1 MRHFFELV
9 FAKNPKPSPMKKLVI
24 VCLSLLALLS
34 QSTVFAADRS
44 IKSAD
49 TTLVFIPDDPILA
62 MMDSLMSQKYFE
74 SKKFTTDT
82 CKLNKWG
89 YCAEVIPSFDDV
101 VYQERIARLD
111 ATSPFNL
118 IYSNAVKSYIDLYA
132 VRKRNIV
139 SRMIGLSQVYFPLFE
154 EKLDKYKLPDE
165 LKYLAIVE
173 SALNPNAISKSGASG
188 LWQFMYGT
196 GKMFGLDVNSY
207 VDERRD
213 PYKATEAAC
222 KYFKFLYNI
231 FGDWQMVLAAY
242 NGGPGTVNKAI
253 RRSGGK
259 KTYWEIRPYLPI
271 ETQGYVPAFI
281 AVNYVMNY
289 TAEHNLYPIAPKQIY
304 FHTDTVATRQY
315 VSFSQISAVLNLP
328 VEDISYLNPQYKLKI
343 IPYTGEQAM
352 LCLPVTKVGAFIN
365 NENTIYSYKT
375 SEERMDST
383 LASTKKI
390 LVEEK
395 KWHKVR
401 RGETLKQIAN
411 LYDCT
416 IRELKDWNN
425 LKGNKVPTGKRLMV
439 YAKKYKNAPAVL
451 AATDS
456 TKTNASSIENSAVT
470 TTTEVTVDS
479 VHAAK
484 KETKSSTESKAEK
497 TKFIYYTVQRGDT
510 LWNIANRKGVS
521 VEDIKRLNNIR
532 SSSALKA
539 GSKIKIA
546 VAG

>member
-1 MRHFFELV
+1 MKTSFSRYILLV
-9 FAKNPKPSPMKKLVI
+9 S
-24 VCLSLLALLS
+24 CLFHLS
-34 QSTVFAADRS
+34 VFGADRI

-49 TTLVFIPDDPILA
+49 TSLVFIPDDPILA
-62 MMDSLMSQKYFE
+62 MMDSLMGQKYFE
-74 SKKFTTDT
+74 SKNFTTDT
-82 CKLNKWG
+82 CKLNKHG
-89 YCAEVIPSFDDV
+89 YCPEVIPTFDEV
-101 VYQERIARLD
+101 VYQERIASLD
-111 ATSPFNL
+111 AKSPFNL
-118 IYSNAVKSYIDLYA
+118 VYSNAVKGYIDLYA

-173 SALNPNAISKSGASG
+173 SALNPNAISRSGAAG

-207 VDERRD
+207 IDERRD

-222 KYFKFLYNI
+222 KYFKYLYNI

-259 KTYWEIRPYLPI
+259 RTYWEIRPFLPL

-289 TAEHNLYPIAPKQIY
+289 TAEHNLYPISPKQIY
-304 FHTDTVATRQY
+304 FHIDTVATRQS
-315 VSFSQISAVLNLP
+315 VNFDQISAVLDLP
-328 VEDISYLNPQYKLKI
+328 IEDICYLNPQYKLRI
-343 IPYTGEQAM
+343 IPYTGEQAI
-352 LCLPVTKVGAFIN
+352 LCLPANKVGAFIN
-365 NENTIYSYKT
+365 NENSIYSYKNPQQ
-375 SEERMDST
+375 RLDST
-383 LASTKKI
+383 LSAGNQM
-390 LVEEK
+390 LVEERIM
-395 KWHKVR
+395 HKVR
-401 RGETLKQIAN
+401 KGETLKQIAHR
-411 LYDCT
+411 YSCSISD
-416 IRELKDWNN
+416 IKRWNN
-425 LKGNKVPTGKRLMV
+425 LKTSKVPTGKKLLV
-439 YAKKYKNAPAVL
+439 YEKRYKAAPKESTVAVS
-451 AATDS
+451 TDS
-456 TKTNASSIENSAVT
+456 TQLATNKQNSQVADSIAIKTEIETAQV
-470 TTTEVTVDS
+470 
-479 VHAAK
+479 K
-484 KETKSSTESKAEK
+484 KNNEK

-521 VEDIKRLNNIR
+521 VEAIKKLNNIR
-532 SSSALKA
+532 SSSSLKA

>member
-1 MRHFFELV
+1 
-9 FAKNPKPSPMKKLVI
+9 MKKHLITIVFLVLTL
-24 VCLSLLALLS
+24 VYNSAL
-34 QSTVFAADRS
+34 AADR
-44 IKSAD
+44 INKSAD
-49 TTLVFIPDDPILA
+49 STLVYIPDDPILA

-74 SKKFTTDT
+74 SKNFITDT
-82 CKLNKWG
+82 CKLNKNG
-89 YCAEVIPSFDDV
+89 YCPEVIPTFDAV
-101 VYQERIARLD
+101 VYQERIALLD
-111 ATSPFNL
+111 SKSPFNL
-118 IYSNAVKSYIDLYA
+118 IYSDAVKAYIDLYA

-173 SALNPNAISKSGASG
+173 SALNPNAISKSGAAG

-259 KTYWEIRPYLPI
+259 KTYWEIRPFLPL

-289 TAEHNLYPIAPKQIY
+289 TSEHNLYPISPKQVY
-304 FHTDTVATRQY
+304 LHTDTVATRQY
-315 VSFSQISAVLNLP
+315 VSFNQISAVLNLP
-328 VEDISYLNPQYKLKI
+328 IEDISYLNPQYKLKI
-343 IPYTGEQAM
+343 IPYSGEQAM
-352 LCLPVTKVGAFIN
+352 LCLPVAKVGAFIN
-365 NENTIYSYKT
+365 NENSIYTYKT
-375 SEERMDST
+375 PEERLDSALT
-383 LASTKKI
+383 NTNKI

-401 RGETLKQIAN
+401 SGESLKQIAN
-411 LYDCT
+411 LYSCT
-416 IRELKDWNN
+416 IRDIKDWNN
-425 LKGNKVPTGKRLMV
+425 LKGNKVAKGKRLIV
-439 YAKKYKNAPAVL
+439 YTKKYK
-451 AATDS
+451 
-456 TKTNASSIENSAVT
+456 
-470 TTTEVTVDS
+470 S
-479 VHAAK
+479 V
-484 KETKSSTESKAEK
+484 ETKSETTVADTATKNLAQNKVENSTTSQNTDSVQAPKETTTVSASAPKSK
-497 TKFIYYTVQRGDT
+497 TKFVYYTVQRGDT

-521 VEDIKRLNNIR
+521 VEEIKRLNNIR
-532 SSSALKA
+532 SSNSLKA

-546 VAG
+546 VAS

>member
-1 MRHFFELV
+1 M
-9 FAKNPKPSPMKKLVI
+9 
-24 VCLSLLALLS
+24 
-34 QSTVFAADRS
+34 
-44 IKSAD
+44 
-49 TTLVFIPDDPILA
+49 VFIPDDPILA

-74 SKKFTTDT
+74 SKNFTTDT
-82 CKLNKWG
+82 CKLNKHG
-89 YCAEVIPSFDDV
+89 YCAEVIPTFDEV
-101 VYQERIARLD
+101 VYQERINLLD
-111 ATSPFNL
+111 SKSPFNL
-118 IYSNAVKSYIDLYA
+118 VYSNAVKAYIDLYA

-139 SRMIGLSQVYFPLFE
+139 SRMIGLSEVYFPLFE
-154 EKLDKYKLPDE
+154 EKLDKYKLPEE

-173 SALNPNAISKSGASG
+173 SALNPNAISKSGAAG

-196 GKMFGLDVNSY
+196 GKMFGLNVNSY
-207 VDERRD
+207 VDDRRD

-259 KTYWEIRPYLPI
+259 KTYWEIRPFLPL

-304 FHTDTVATRQY
+304 FHTDTVATRQFL
-315 VSFSQISAVLNLP
+315 SFQQISAVLDLP

-343 IPYTGEQAM
+343 IPYSGEQAM
-352 LCLPVTKVGAFIN
+352 LCLPVSKVGAFIN
-365 NENTIYSYKT
+365 NENSIYSYKT
-375 SEERMDST
+375 PEERLDS
-383 LASTKKI
+383 AIAAGNPNRI
-390 LVEEK
+390 LVEEQ
-395 KWHKVR
+395 KWHKVK
-401 RGETLKQIAN
+401 RGQTLKQIAN
-411 LYDCT
+411 IYSCT
-416 IRELKDWNN
+416 VREIKDWNN
-425 LKGNKVPTGKRLMV
+425 IKGNKVATGKRLMV
-439 YAKKYKNAPAVL
+439 YTKKYKNVGTTVATTVVSDSTTAAVTKE
-451 AATDS
+451 AGSSIQNEVVTTDS
-456 TKTNASSIENSAVT
+456 AHASKQAVKSA
-470 TTTEVTVDS
+470 
-479 VHAAK
+479 A
-484 KETKSSTESKAEK
+484 STEK

-521 VEDIKRLNNIR
+521 VEEIKRLNNIR
-532 SSSALKA
+532 SSSTLKA